1 MWGGACVAC
10 FNGTTGELL
19 RKIEVPA
26 ANVTSCAFG
35 GNDLKTLFITTASIS
50 MNPETAAKYPLAGNL
65 FAIDL
70 DVKGVPAFFFR
81 DR

>member
-10 FNGTTGELL
+10 FDPETGELL
-19 RKIEVPA
+19 RKINVPA

-35 GNDLKTLFITTASIS
+35 GKDLKTLFITTASIS
-50 MNPETAAKYPLAGNL
+50 MSPEVAAKYPLAGNL

-70 DVKGVPAFFFR
+70 DVSGVPAFFFS
-81 DR
+81 DK